1 MMKSLVVSSLALA
14 AALGLGPAAAAQE
27 KFPGLTIE
35 AKLIGGQQY
44 EALYARIADWEAL
57 TGGKVKIISQKNHFE
72 LDKEYKAD
80 IAAGTTGWCV
90 GSNHSSFASQYP
102 SLFTDLAP
110 LIPAEDLAGFVQ
122 ANIKAATIGGKL
134 VMLPR
139 AQFDVS
145 ALYYQKSLYA
155 DPAKAAAFK
164 TKFGY
169 DLAVPQT
176 WAQLK
181 DQAEFFANPPNFYG
195 TQYAGKDEAI
205 VGRFYEMVVA
215 EGGTFFKDDFSPAF
229 NSPEGQAAL
238 QWYVDLYK
246 AGSVPAGVT
255 NYLWDDLGNGFASGT
270 IALNLDWP
278 GWSGFFNDPSASKV
292 AGNVGVAPAPKGSAG
307 VRTGWSGFH
316 GFSVTEGCANK
327 EAAASL
333 VDFLTNEDSQKLEAS
348 AGPLPSRTAVWDH
361 VLDQAKDDPY
371 RTEVLAAFQETA
383 KTAFAVPA
391 TPYWI
396 EATNIIYPELQA
408 AILGDKT
415 VEAALN
421 DAAAGVD
428 DLMREK
434 RRLLRAFFH
443 LAPFRGASE
452 RCPPAPS

>member
-1 MMKSLVVSSLALA
+1 MTRFAASSALALIA
-14 AALGLGPAAAAQE
+14 GLGLASAALADGEFAGV
-27 KFPGLTIE
+27 TIE

-44 EALYARIADWEAL
+44 EALYARIPEWEAK
-57 TGGKVKIISQKNHFE
+57 TGAKVSIISQKNHFE
-72 LDKEYKAD
+72 LDKDYKAD

-102 SLFTDLAP
+102 SLFTDLTP
-110 LIPAEDLAGFVQ
+110 LVPAESVAGFVQ
-122 ANIKAATIGGKL
+122 ANIAAATLDGKL

-145 ALYYQKSLYA
+145 ALYYLKSNYT
-155 DPAKAAAFK
+155 DPAKAEAFK
-164 TKFGY
+164 AKYGY
-169 DLAVPQT
+169 DLAVPET
-176 WAQLK
+176 WAQVK
-181 DQAEFFANPPNFYG
+181 DQAEFLAAPPNFYG

-215 EGGTFFKDDFSPAF
+215 EGGTFFNDDFSPAF
-229 NSPEGQAAL
+229 NSAEGQKAL
-238 QWYVDLYK
+238 QWFVDLYK
-246 AGSVPAGVT
+246 AGAVPPGTT

-278 GWSGFFNDPSASKV
+278 GWSGFFNDPSASKA

-316 GFSVTEGCANK
+316 GFSVTENCATK

-333 VDFLTNEDSQKLEAS
+333 VDFLTNEDSQKLESA

-361 VLDQAKDDPY
+361 IVAEAAGDAYKS
-371 RTEVLAAFQETA
+371 EVLAAFQETA
-383 KTAFAVPA
+383 ATAFAVPP

-396 EATNIIYPELQA
+396 EATNLIYPELQA

-415 VEAALN
+415 TEQALN
-421 DAAAGVD
+421 DAAAAVDELMQENGVY
-428 DLMREK
+428 
-434 RRLLRAFFH
+434 
-443 LAPFRGASE
+443 
-452 RCPPAPS
+452 